1 MQTFANINKELP
13 KFVEEDGDSKK
24 WWTKRSDYNPNA
36 TAKSANEYNLKKKKC
51 LSGSVEPMV
60 L

>member
-1 MQTFANINKELP
+1 LP